1 MTHTTVGTMPHIE
14 RRVRERRSLADH
26 PLWRASQGLR
36 ISWGGINGGVL
47 VAVGLV
53 LLLSALGLAIGI
65 SAIEPS
71 TIDAGTVGTSAAIW
85 AGASLLLAL
94 FVGGFAATRLGATT
108 DATTGFFEGALVW
121 VVSVI
126 LMTVLAG
133 SGIGLAT
140 RGAFGIMSGATETVN
155 TSVGG
160 GTADLSAGDVNAI
173 ERRLEDP
180 ATVQRA
186 EQVRPEA
193 AAAAWITFGA
203 LALSLI
209 TAIFGSMVGRRGVSP
224 VPQRAVDDASVNR
237 RTM

>member
-1 MTHTTVGTMPHIE
+1 MTHTTIGTMPHSE
-14 RRVRERRSLADH
+14 RRIGERRSIADH
-26 PLWRASQGLR
+26 LRSRASQGLR

-53 LLLSALGLAIGI
+53 LLLAALGIAIGI
-65 SAIEPS
+65 SAVDPR
-71 TIDAGTVGTSAAIW
+71 TTDAGSLGSSAAIW
-85 AGASLLLAL
+85 AGASLLVAL

-108 DATTGFFEGALVW
+108 DSTTSFFEGALVW
-121 VVSVI
+121 VVSVV

-140 RGAFGIMSGATETVN
+140 RGAFGYMSGATETVN

-160 GTADLSAGDVNAI
+160 GSANVSGDVNAI

-180 ATVQRA
+180 ATVERA
-186 EQVRPEA
+186 AQVQPEA
-193 AAAAWITFGA
+193 ASAAWFTFGA

-209 TAIFGSMVGRRGVSP
+209 TAIFGAMAGRRNVAP
-224 VPQRAVDDASVNR
+224 VEQRVVDDASLNR